1 MNRIIAIKG
10 NNNGLRLV
18 VNTHADFEQ
27 IMSALNDKLST
38 SAKFFMQNTII
49 TLENS
54 PFSSQEHNILS
65 DLLKKYHLILQIAP
79 KRQRILPVNKIEAKP
94 VELPAKIIKRTIRGG
109 EEIIYKGSIIIYGN
123 VNPGS
128 KIVAGGNIDVHGHC
142 RGVVHAG
149 AFGNHDAYIV
159 ADRLAPLQI
168 RIASFIARSPD
179 NDYDSSVSTE
189 KAFIKDGNII
199 LEPFK
204 R

>member
-18 VNTHADFEQ
+18 VNARADFEQ
-27 IMSALNDKLST
+27 IKSALNDKLST

-65 DLLKKYHLILQIAP
+65 ELLKKYHLILQIAP
-79 KRQRILPVNKIEAKP
+79 KRQRILPANEIESKP
-94 VELPAKIIKRTIRGG
+94 AELPAKIIKRTIRGG
-109 EEIIYKGSIIIYGN
+109 EEIIYKGSIVIYGN

-179 NDYDSSVSTE
+179 NDDDSSVSTE

-199 LEPFK
+199 LEPFE

>member
-18 VNTHADFEQ
+18 VNTRADFEQ

-79 KRQRILPVNKIEAKP
+79 KRQRILPANKIEAKP

>member
-79 KRQRILPVNKIEAKP
+79 KRQRILPANKIEAKP